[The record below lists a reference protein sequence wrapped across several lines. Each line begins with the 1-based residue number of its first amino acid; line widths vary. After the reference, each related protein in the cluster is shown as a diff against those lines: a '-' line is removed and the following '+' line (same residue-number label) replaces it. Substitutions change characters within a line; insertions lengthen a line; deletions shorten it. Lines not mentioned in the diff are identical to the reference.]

1 MRWDTRSNTLDGGGS
16 DLYLIDKESKPLWSV
31 GVNYLRNLSSEEQKN
46 IRLFSAMDGTRLWNV
61 RKDVLEAVQA
71 SFSVII
77 DYKPLKGSGMAFL
90 ILPADA
96 REFLEEQGA
105 KDLAMQD
112 RGKINLQGTTHNAT
126 VSGGTVSVTIGAL
139 VSNSFQLGI
148 GEPARG
154 VDISIDAAAAFNYT
168 VWIDYDLVERRLSVY
183 VDVEANPKPN
193 NTVAELDKI
202 SRFTYDLVNFGLFS
216 TVAQHLSVSRW
227 NITVKDV
234 RYCRRD
240 FVVYA
245 LIVDIVSF
253 IGCLVIAAPHI
264 LRVVSDRILLAE
276 SMERLPG
283 VPKKVKFADIKK
295 ATDNF
300 DMSKKLGQGAFGAV
314 YRCTLPSGAC
324 KTGQPTE
331 VAVKRFNR
339 NLANRNSLCGDFLAE
354 VSIINRLSH
363 KNIVPLLGWSYN
375 QEPILLFEFMANG
388 SLDQHLFPRG
398 GNGTSNDAAIRQ
410 WATRYGIVR
419 DIAAGLHYVHHEYEP
434 MVLHRDIKAS
444 NVMLDSS
451 FSARIGDFGLACTV
465 SVEQN
470 EVADSANGYTRGYV
484 APEYVGKWKATRR
497 TDVYAFGVLT
507 LEVVTGK
514 PAVILPS
521 DEAEDVDED
530 NIHIVDRVWR
540 IHGEERLRQCVDAT
554 LTLAS
559 STEVEEAE
567 RLLLLGLACCHPNQ
581 SERPTMPEVVRVI
594 AKSAPPPMVPLVKP
608 VSVLPEED
616 VASRNNGGTPIS
628 DDSIYMTATSTWG
641 YQSLTSLWRSM
652 VGSKRA
658 VRRSSSLQLGQP

>member
-1 MRWDTRSNTLDGGGS
+1 
-16 DLYLIDKESKPLWSV
+16 
-31 GVNYLRNLSSEEQKN
+31 
-46 IRLFSAMDGTRLWNV
+46 
-61 RKDVLEAVQA
+61 
-71 SFSVII
+71 
-77 DYKPLKGSGMAFL
+77 
-90 ILPADA
+90 
-96 REFLEEQGA
+96 
-105 KDLAMQD
+105 
-112 RGKINLQGTTHNAT
+112 
-126 VSGGTVSVTIGAL
+126 
-139 VSNSFQLGI
+139 
-148 GEPARG
+148 
-154 VDISIDAAAAFNYT
+154 
-168 VWIDYDLVERRLSVY
+168 
-183 VDVEANPKPN
+183 
-193 NTVAELDKI
+193 
-202 SRFTYDLVNFGLFS
+202 
-216 TVAQHLSVSRW
+216 
-227 NITVKDV
+227 
-234 RYCRRD
+234 
-240 FVVYA
+240 
-245 LIVDIVSF
+245 
-253 IGCLVIAAPHI
+253 
-264 LRVVSDRILLAE
+264 
-276 SMERLPG
+276 
-283 VPKKVKFADIKK
+283 
-295 ATDNF
+295 
-300 DMSKKLGQGAFGAV
+300 
-314 YRCTLPSGAC
+314 
-324 KTGQPTE
+324 
-331 VAVKRFNR
+331 
-339 NLANRNSLCGDFLAE
+339 
-354 VSIINRLSH
+354 
-363 KNIVPLLGWSYN
+363 
-375 QEPILLFEFMANG
+375 MANG

-398 GNGTSNDAAIRQ
+398 GNGTSNIDAAIRQ

-470 EVADSANGYTRGYV
+470 EVAASANGYTRGYV

-608 VSVLPEED
+608 VYVLPAED
-616 VASRNNGGTPIS
+616 VASRSYNNGGTPMS

-658 VRRSSSLQLGQP
+658 VTRSSSLQLGQP